1 MSQIR
6 IAFIGCGGMSS
17 QLQRCIPMIPECNF
31 IATCDLVEERAQS
44 NARKFRALRHYTNY
58 DEMLSNEELNAVAVV
73 GRPEDKLHRD
83 IGIECLER
91 GYHIYIEKPPATTI
105 EGAKLLV
112 DTSVRTGKTG
122 SRFDFEPADPAG
134 RYETHLRLNSYCKH

>member
-17 QLQRCIPMIPECNF
+17 QLQRCIPMIPEFNF

-44 NARKFRALRHYTNY
+44 NARKFGALRHYTNY

-83 IGIECLER
+83 IGI
-91 GYHIYIEKPPATTI
+91 
-105 EGAKLLV
+105 
-112 DTSVRTGKTG
+112 
-122 SRFDFEPADPAG
+122 
-134 RYETHLRLNSYCKH
+134 

>member
-6 IAFIGCGGMSS
+6 IAFIGCGVMSS
-17 QLQRCIPMIPECNF
+17 QLQRCIPMISEFNF

-44 NARKFRALRHYTNY
+44 NARNFGALRHYTNY
-58 DEMLSNEELNAVAVV
+58 DEMLRNEDLNAVAVV

-105 EGAKLLV
+105 KGEVVTA
-112 DTSVRTGKTG
+112 S
-122 SRFDFEPADPAG
+122 PAPIANQ
-134 RYETHLRLNSYCKH
+134 RANEAHNTVFPCFLASEI